1 MPDSTPLRQ
10 SRAVQ
15 VTEMSEKLAGR
26 STDDLMKS
34 YRELSTTVGPDAQK
48 ALEIMRRLAEAN
60 NQVAA
65 MCQVVSALH
74 GECSADTLE
83 ESITEARQ
91 AGLALP
97 PAVDRMCVAR
107 KLLGHSAAGRW
118 AELLDMLQG
127 QCVKS
132 LYDKDADGL
141 LDFQFCSLKTC
152 VQKFLNQEVLL
163 PKPADQATGSD
174 KKEGDEKAKE
184 QEALKLKQAS
194 N

>member
-15 VTEMSEKLAGR
+15 VTEMSEKLASR

-74 GECSADTLE
+74 
-83 ESITEARQ
+83 AR
-91 AGLALP
+91 
-97 PAVDRMCVAR
+97 V
-107 KLLGHSAAGRW
+107 
-118 AELLDMLQG
+118 
-127 QCVKS
+127 QC
-132 LYDKDADGL
+132 
-141 LDFQFCSLKTC
+141 
-152 VQKFLNQEVLL
+152 
-163 PKPADQATGSD
+163 
-174 KKEGDEKAKE
+174 
-184 QEALKLKQAS
+184 
-194 N
+194 